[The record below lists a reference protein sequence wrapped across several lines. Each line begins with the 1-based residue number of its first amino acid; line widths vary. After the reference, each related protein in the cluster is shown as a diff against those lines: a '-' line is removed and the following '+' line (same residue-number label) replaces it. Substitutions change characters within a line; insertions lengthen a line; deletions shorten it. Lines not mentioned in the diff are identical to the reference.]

1 MLKETLY
8 APCSGL
14 ISQIY
19 TPSGSLVNEGDEIL
33 SIEVMKL
40 FMPVV
45 SSLNGK
51 IKLIVSEGEF
61 VQENQ
66 ELGEILE

>member
-1 MLKETLY
+1 MLKETLF
-8 APCSGL
+8 APCSGI

-19 TPSGSLVNEGDEIL
+19 TPSGSLVKVGDEIL

-40 FMPVV
+40 FMPVTA
-45 SSLNGK
+45 SLGGK
-51 IKLIVSEGEF
+51 INLIIAQGEF